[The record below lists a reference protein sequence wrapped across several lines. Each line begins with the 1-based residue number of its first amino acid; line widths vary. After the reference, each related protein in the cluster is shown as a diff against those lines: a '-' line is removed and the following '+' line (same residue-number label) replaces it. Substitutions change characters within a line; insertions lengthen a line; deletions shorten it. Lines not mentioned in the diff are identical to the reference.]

1 MCSLLSPPTLAWNI
15 KKLTFY
21 ISPYF
26 WYIVKNRF
34 RLFDYLFISADAYTQ
49 VLLTRLTFIDKMQ
62 LLLRPYIFDK
72 FLLDTFHSW
81 DTKKVFCTWVE
92 RECVWMTLIHF
103 CHCQMTD
110 FARWLLLSSVKCV
123 RIFWCYTFKLIVAKW
138 INVNITD
145 KHFTLTSLR
154 KNKGTS

>member
-1 MCSLLSPPTLAWNI
+1 MKLLNLKHRANFIVSLSVNAIVMCSLLSPPTFAWNI
-15 KKLTFY
+15 EKLTFY

-34 RLFDYLFISADAYTQ
+34 HLFDDLFISADAYTQ

-62 LLLRPYIFDK
+62 LLLKPYIFDK

-92 RECVWMTLIHF
+92 RERVCVDVLDSF
-103 CHCQMTD
+103 
-110 FARWLLLSSVKCV
+110 LSLPNYKK
-123 RIFWCYTFKLIVAKW
+123 RLFP
-138 INVNITD
+138 
-145 KHFTLTSLR
+145 
-154 KNKGTS
+154 G